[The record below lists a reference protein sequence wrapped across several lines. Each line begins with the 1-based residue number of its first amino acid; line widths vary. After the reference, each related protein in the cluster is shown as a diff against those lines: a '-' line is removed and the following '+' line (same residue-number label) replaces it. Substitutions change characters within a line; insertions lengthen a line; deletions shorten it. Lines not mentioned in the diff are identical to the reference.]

1 MRKFAKRSLAMVLSV
16 MMAVSMLTLGASAD
30 DEVVT
35 FADVDA
41 GASYAEAVGVLAAAG
56 VVSGVGG
63 DMFAPGET
71 VTRAMAITILGRA
84 AKVTPKDT
92 DRFSDVV
99 NGSWYSGY
107 VGWAEDNGIVR
118 GDGEGHFYPDGTLT
132 GEQMDIVLTNYAKVA
147 GIAYTASSTSQEPLT
162 RGGLA
167 EMVYA
172 VYLQAPITVR
182 ETANGPVRGYI
193 ADNGANVW
201 KGIPYAQAERWEA
214 PTAPDAWTEVLDC
227 TKPGVIGIQS
237 AMDYTTFQ
245 NVIKGAEDC
254 LNLDVYAPAEAESLP
269 VLVYVHGGNNQTGD
283 TSEIPG
289 TDLVITNNCV
299 YVTINYRL
307 GLLGFN
313 CLPAF
318 QDEGET
324 GNYTMLDIA
333 AALDWVKA
341 NISKFGG
348 DPDNIT
354 VSGFSAGGRDVMAM
368 LISPIF
374 KDKFD
379 KAIVFS
385 GGMTVADVDKSAAQI
400 AAAVAPLAV
409 EDGKAAD
416 EAAAAEW
423 LLTDS
428 ADVVEYMKTISADRI
443 APLMGNAGIRMSAFP
458 HLYADGVVLPKE
470 GFATTEYNSV
480 PVLML
485 TGSGEFSLFNGLAPE
500 LSGQDDDVKDAAA
513 EFSRKYG
520 SDMYRI
526 FNAQVSANTMFDN
539 YDADIY
545 VAQVDYEA
553 TGKAFSGNYT
563 MGAFHGIFV
572 PMLSSVHGY
581 PTFDLDGFKSVG
593 YTAMAERFNA
603 YLTNFLNTGNP
614 NGRGLDQWEKWS
626 PDTQLSMVFDGDET
640 GAVVELK
647 DVSKTYGDII
657 AEMEADATVSE
668 EVKMAQIKNVTNGR
682 WFSAA
687 QDEHFELPSLWVADQ
702 K

>member
-1 MRKFAKRSLAMVLSV
+1 MKKFTKRTLALILSV
-16 MMAVSMLTLGASAD
+16 MMVVSMLTLGASA
-30 DEVVT
+30 
-35 FADVDA
+35 ADVGA
-41 GASYAEAVGVLAAAG
+41 GFTDIADSPYVEAIEALARLG
-56 VVSGVGG
+56 IVNGVGG
-63 DMFAPGET
+63 GSYAPNST
-71 VTRAMAITILGRA
+71 ISRAMAVTILGRM

-99 NGSWYSGY
+99 NGTWYSGY
-107 VGWAEDNGIVR
+107 IGWAEENGIVE
-118 GDGEGHFYPDGTLT
+118 GSDGLFAPDRAIT
-132 GEQMDIVLTNYAKVA
+132 GQEMELMLSRYAKTV
-147 GIAYTASSTSQEPLT
+147 GINYTASNTSAEPLT
-162 RGGLA
+162 RGEMAG
-167 EMVYA
+167 MVYKLA
-172 VYLQAPITVR
+172 TTR
-182 ETANGPVRGYI
+182 ETANGPVQGCI
-193 ADNGANVW
+193 ESTGAFAW
-201 KGIPYAQAERWEA
+201 LGIPYAQAERWEA

-227 TKPGVIGIQS
+227 TAYGNVAVQYG
-237 AMDYTTFQ
+237 MDYSTFPFQ
-245 NVIKGAEDC
+245 NVTKGSEDC
-254 LNLDVYAPAEAESLP
+254 LNLDVYAPENAESLP

-289 TDLVITNNCV
+289 ADLVITNNCV
-299 YVTINYRL
+299 YISINYRL

-324 GNYTMLDIA
+324 GNYALLDIA

-341 NISKFGG
+341 NVSEFGG

-354 VSGFSAGGRDVMAM
+354 ISGFSAGGRDVMAM
-368 LISPIF
+368 LVSPLF
-374 KDKFD
+374 EGKFD

-385 GGMTVADVDKSAAQI
+385 GGMTIADADKSAVQT

-409 EDGKAAD
+409 EDGKAETEEKAI
-416 EAAAAEW
+416 EW

-428 ADVVEYMKTISADRI
+428 ADVVEYMKALPAERL
-443 APLMGNAGIRMSAFP
+443 APLMGNAGIRMSVFP
-458 HLYADGVVLPKE
+458 HLFGDDVVLPSE
-470 GFATTEYNSV
+470 GFAAADYNSV

-500 LSGQDDDVKDAAA
+500 LSSQEQDVQDAAA

-539 YDADIY
+539 YDADIF

-581 PTFDLDGFKSVG
+581 ATFDLDGFKSVG

-603 YLTNFLNTGNP
+603 YLTNFLATGDP
-614 NGRGLDQWEKWS
+614 NGEGLTEWTAWDPE
-626 PDTQLSMVFDGDET
+626 TQLSMVFNGDDT

-647 DVSKTYGDII
+647 DVSRTYDDII
-657 AEMEADATVSE
+657 AEMEADTTVSD
-668 EVKMAQIKNVTNGR
+668 EVKMAQINNVLNGR

-687 QDEHFELPSLWVADQ
+687 QDEHFHIPSLWVADQ
-702 K
+702 EAQ